1 MTRIYSWTKSRDD
14 DAASRPGARPEKNF
28 DSDKMHTWSRKV
40 VHGRPTPVHVRQGI
54 LHVPGEG
61 QHELLGLRG
70 LACFVLEISS
80 ARTACAGKRKYTPG
94 AKSVR

>member
-1 MTRIYSWTKSRDD
+1 MTRTYLWTKSRDD
-14 DAASRPGARPEKNF
+14 DAAARPGARPEKNL

-61 QHELLGLRG
+61 QHELLGQLQQPF
-70 LACFVLEISS
+70 LYAI
-80 ARTACAGKRKYTPG
+80 GKGKQTELWY
-94 AKSVR
+94 